1 MREAARRTFGKL
13 SLLIMSNVMYI
24 IPLFLFSSTVC
35 GYGELSRPARSPNVD
50 MDIPSIRGPYFD
62 RSVSKNVTAL
72 VGRNAFL
79 YCRVR
84 NLGNRTVS
92 WIRHRDLH
100 LLTVGS
106 YTYTS
111 DQRFFTTHSP
121 QTEEWTLQIRFPQI
135 RDSGVYECQVGT
147 SPPMGLTMTLTVV
160 EPVTKII
167 GGPDLHINY
176 GSTINL
182 TCMVVHSP
190 VPPPSIVWSH
200 NDKEVNYDS
209 PRGGVSVITEKGDVT
224 TSYLLIQK
232 AKYSDAGSY
241 KCIPSNANPLT
252 AHVHVM
258 NEKPEAMQRGS
269 QLRIQCYTLQILILS
284 LVITTFN

>member
-1 MREAARRTFGKL
+1 MKMIQFVLLLLTITSVTVFGNEGNLGISYKTKRNNAE
-13 SLLIMSNVMYI
+13 M
-24 IPLFLFSSTVC
+24 
-35 GYGELSRPARSPNVD
+35 E
-50 MDIPSIRGPYFD
+50 IPSLRGPYFD

-72 VGRNAFL
+72 VGRSAFL

-135 RDSGVYECQVGT
+135 RDSGCYECQIGT
-147 SPPMGLTMTLTVV
+147 NPPIGLTMMLTVV

-167 GGPDLHINY
+167 GSPDLHINY

-190 VPPPSIVWSH
+190 VPPPSIIWTH

-209 PRGGVSVITEKGDVT
+209 PRGGVSVITEKGDIT

-232 AKYSDAGSY
+232 ASYSDSGSY
-241 KCIPSNANPLT
+241 KCTPSNANP
-252 AHVHVM
+252 HSIFVHVM

-269 QLRIQCYTLQILILS
+269 QLRIKSYSSHMFLTSLIICL
-284 LVITTFN
+284 LY